1 MPTKPSVAIQTSN
14 TQAKNRK
21 IVTVRDTHKGGRFPE
36 GRPWWGYAEKPSE
49 AGMPWGIV
57 GTLNPGNHER
67 PFEDSWEA
75 PWYPD
80 AKYLSPN
87 LETGKLT
94 INYPGMGADYTNAT
108 RKYYEECAKKADE
121 NKWLAPAF
129 GGPVDSRFRAVVGR
143 DVPQSPKIPQAAQ
156 AGDPWLLGFTS
167 EINEN
172 LARILRTTAFGA
184 GVQVIESEPLQI
196 PPATVPTATDAAVI
210 QAMIDAAVSKALATQ
225 PTKIPSPA
233 RVAAAQKMRDAKEA
247 KKLASAQAHAA

>member
-1 MPTKPSVAIQTSN
+1 MPTKPTVSIQTSN

-21 IVTVRDTHKGGRFPE
+21 LVTVHDTHKCNRFPE

-57 GTLNPGNHER
+57 GTLSPGNHER

-87 LETGKLT
+87 LEIGKLM
-94 INYPGMGADYTNAT
+94 INYLGMGADYTNAT
-108 RKYYEECAKKADE
+108 RKYYEECAQKADE
-121 NKWLAPAF
+121 NKWIAPAF

-156 AGDPWLLGFTS
+156 AGDPWILGFTS

-172 LARILRTTAFGA
+172 LARILRTTTFGA
-184 GVQVIESEPLQI
+184 GVQVIEEG
-196 PPATVPTATDAAVI
+196 PPAGAVTMLPTDISALVASEVA
-210 QAMIDAAVSKALATQ
+210 KALASVTT
-225 PTKIPSPA
+225 TKTPSPA
-233 RVAAAQKMRDAKEA
+233 RVAAAQKMRDAKIA
-247 KKLASAQAHAA
+247 KKHALAQANAA

>member
-1 MPTKPSVAIQTSN
+1 MPTKPTVAIQTSN

-21 IVTVRDTHKGGRFPE
+21 LITVRDSHKSHRFPD

-49 AGMPWGIV
+49 AGMPWGVV
-57 GTLNPGNHER
+57 GTLSPGNHER

-80 AKYLSPN
+80 AKWLIPD

-94 INYPGMGADYTNAT
+94 INYLGMVADYTNAT
-108 RKYYEECAKKADE
+108 RKYYERCAEVAHE
-121 NKWLAPAF
+121 NKWVAPQF

-156 AGDPWLLGFTS
+156 AGDPWILGFTS

-172 LARILRTTAFGA
+172 LSRILRNTTFGA
-184 GVQVIESEPLQI
+184 GVRVMEEAPLEV
-196 PPATVPTATDAAVI
+196 PATTAPTATDAVVI
-210 QAMIDAAVSKALATQ
+210 QAMIDAAVSKALAAV
-225 PTKIPSPA
+225 PTKTPSPA
-233 RVAAAQKMRDAKEA
+233 RLAAAAKMRAAKEA
-247 KKLASAQAHAA
+247 KRQSSAQANAA